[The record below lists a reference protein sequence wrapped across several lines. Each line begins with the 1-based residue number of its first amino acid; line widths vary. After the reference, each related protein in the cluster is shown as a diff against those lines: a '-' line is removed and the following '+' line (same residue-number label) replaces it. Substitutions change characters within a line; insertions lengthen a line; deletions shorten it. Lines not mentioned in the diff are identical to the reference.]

1 MFSIRVCHPYKSIS
15 INNLIVNCLDKWFP
29 LRHITHVMPCITILL
44 IKMDDMTNMKSK
56 SNMKGQ
62 NENYET

>member
-1 MFSIRVCHPYKSIS
+1 
-15 INNLIVNCLDKWFP
+15 
-29 LRHITHVMPCITILL
+29 MPGITILL